1 MAVRNQN
8 TGFIK
13 VYQHFVTNTVFGDK
27 NANLFSN
34 DCYMTLV
41 NFLLLFP
48 ERYTLQRQRRRQQR
62 VAAALHALV
71 NRKVQPLQSDSIKI
85 LHAADTVGC
94 LL

>member
-1 MAVRNQN
+1 MRNQD

-48 ERYTLQRQRRRQQR
+48 ERYTLQRQRRRQQQL

-71 NRKVQPLQSDSIKI
+71 NRKLQPLQSDSIKI
-85 LHAADTVGC
+85 LHAADNLGC